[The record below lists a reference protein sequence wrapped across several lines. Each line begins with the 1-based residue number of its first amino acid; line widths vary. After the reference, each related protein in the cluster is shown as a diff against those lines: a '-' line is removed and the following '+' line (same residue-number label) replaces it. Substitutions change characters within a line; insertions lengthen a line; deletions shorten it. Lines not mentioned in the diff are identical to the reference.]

1 MAGEDD
7 LGALLEEELDSGH
20 GRADASVVGD
30 LLGVVERHVEVGPHE
45 HLLPPQIRLPQR
57 PHAPLRRHCF
67 PSPAPNPAPRAS
79 NEIPR
84 STQQSSAPA
93 DPRSSARSEEGT
105 HLGSDRIES
114 NQRREEDEDEGLD
127 CDVMR
132 RWREG
137 GILYRIEGGNI
148 RISAS
153 LACGAGRRGAQ
164 MAVGLVQVGFG
175 LERG

>member
-1 MAGEDD
+1 MAGQDD

-20 GRADASVVGD
+20 GRADAGVVGD

-57 PHAPLRRHCF
+57 THATHSSHCI
-67 PSPAPNPAPRAS
+67 PSPAPNTAPRAS

-84 STQQSSAPA
+84 STQQSSAIGGWNSP
-93 DPRSSARSEEGT
+93 SI
-105 HLGSDRIES
+105 GSDLIES
-114 NQRREEDEDEGLD
+114 AARGRRRRRFGLR
-127 CDVMR
+127 CDAAME
-132 RWREG
+132 EG